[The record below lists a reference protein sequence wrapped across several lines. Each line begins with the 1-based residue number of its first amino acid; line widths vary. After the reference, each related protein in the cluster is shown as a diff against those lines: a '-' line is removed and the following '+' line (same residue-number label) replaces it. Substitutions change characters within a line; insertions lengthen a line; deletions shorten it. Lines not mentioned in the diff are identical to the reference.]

1 VGSREYVH
9 RLGFQR
15 GWSLIGLTILTF
27 VLAAPAAVLTAFF
40 AVEIFAGLR
49 PLRSAGCAEIAGAS
63 AVIVI
68 PAHDEEA
75 VIECTVR
82 DTAGEARTT
91 ALVLVVADNCT
102 DRTAEIARLAGA
114 SVVERSDSERRGK
127 GFALA
132 AAREHL
138 RRNAPDVVIVLDADC
153 RIDAASVRALI
164 ACAAQAGRACQAVNL
179 LAPDLTAGPLVQIS
193 SFAFMIKNLVRQRA
207 LQRLAG
213 RAHLTGTGMALPWRI
228 FEQAN
233 LGGANIVEDLA
244 LGLELAERAAPAVL
258 VEEAT
263 VWSPAASASGT
274 LVQRR
279 RWEGGFLATMLKT
292 APGALLRSI
301 RRADARGFWAALDLC
316 IPPLALLVM
325 LNGAAAV
332 LAMIAVLAGGAAWPV
347 IVQIAI
353 GIVAALAVGFA
364 WFREGRRFASAATLL
379 RLPFYILWKLP
390 MYVGLAR
397 RGAPKDW
404 LRTGR

>member
-1 VGSREYVH
+1 
-9 RLGFQR
+9 
-15 GWSLIGLTILTF
+15 LIGLTILTF
-27 VLAAPAAVLTAFF
+27 VLVAPITVLTGFF
-40 AVEIFAGLR
+40 AVEVFVGLR
-49 PLRSAGCAEIAGAS
+49 RLRAIENPEVPGIS

-82 DTAGEARTT
+82 YAMGEAGT
-91 ALVLVVADNCT
+91 AAMVLVVADNCT
-102 DRTAEIARLAGA
+102 DRTAEIARITGA
-114 SVVERSDSERRGK
+114 SVLERSDPERRGK

-138 RRNAPDVVIVLDADC
+138 RTSPPAVAIVLDADC
-153 RIDAASVRALI
+153 RIDAKSLRALI
-164 ACAAQAGRACQAVNL
+164 ACVAQTGRPCQAVNL
-179 LAPDLTAGPLVQIS
+179 LAPDLAAGPLVQIS

-213 RAHLTGTGMALPWRI
+213 RAHLTGTGMALPWPI

-244 LGLELAERAAPAVL
+244 LGLELAERSAPPVL
-258 VEEAT
+258 VEQAT
-263 VWSPAASASGT
+263 VWSPAASAGGT

-279 RWEGGFLATMLKT
+279 RWEGGFLATTLKT
-292 APGALLRSI
+292 APRALVRSI
-301 RRADARGFWAALDLC
+301 RRADARGFCAALDLC

-325 LNGAAAV
+325 LNGIVFV
-332 LAMIAVLAGGAAWPV
+332 LAVVAVLAGGAAWPA
-347 IVQIAI
+347 IVQVAI
-353 GIVAALAVGFA
+353 GIVAAFAVGLA
-364 WFREGRRFASAATLL
+364 WLREGRRFASAATLL
-379 RLPFYILWKLP
+379 RLPFYVLWKLP